1 MVEATARRPSR
12 TVVTGR
18 KGWHPPPRPCG
29 DTKGVS
35 PEISLSGHIR
45 RHSGLSADLRTTSLT
60 CTYRPPT
67 FAEIRLP
74 GPSKQAMRVRFPS
87 PARGDPAAAAAGSRR
102 VWRDVGS
109 AVRRGVVGE
118 GRFELPA
125 SCSQS
130 RRAAK
135 LRHSPEPPSV
145 AVVRTTEIGTDSLQS
160 NVSELTF
167 NPSCFIAEVTAL
179 TVPPLPHA

>member
-1 MVEATARRPSR
+1 VGDWPRRRISSLVDSHDCAAVGMWVWRRPWSR
-12 TVVTGR
+12 N
-18 KGWHPPPRPCG
+18 HPG
-29 DTKGVS
+29 
-35 PEISLSGHIR
+35 
-45 RHSGLSADLRTTSLT
+45 
-60 CTYRPPT
+60 
-67 FAEIRLP
+67 
-74 GPSKQAMRVRFPS
+74 GPLV
-87 PARGDPAAAAAGSRR
+87 G
-102 VWRDVGS
+102 VWRDAGS

-145 AVVRTTEIGTDSLQS
+145 AVARTTEIGTDGVQS

-167 NPSCFIAEVTAL
+167 SPSCFIAEVTAL
-179 TVPPLPHA
+179 TMPPLPHA